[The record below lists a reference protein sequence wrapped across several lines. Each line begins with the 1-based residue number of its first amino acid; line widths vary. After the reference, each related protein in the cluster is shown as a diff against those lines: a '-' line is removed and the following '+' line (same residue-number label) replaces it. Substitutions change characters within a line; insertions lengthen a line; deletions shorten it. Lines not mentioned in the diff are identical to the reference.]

1 MSYLER
7 IQACHQYKRS
17 DYLDFVIGNEVM
29 GLTRPSFA
37 EQLLRWQNVFQLKN
51 NQLILNPELANF
63 EQRTQAVAPILW
75 QLHQEGVI
83 PAWVDEPYAV
93 SHCFDEKPRMAVER
107 ASASYLGIRGYGIHI
122 NGLVKKAAGIDGIYV
137 WVAVR
142 ARDKPFWPGKY
153 DQMVAGGQGIGISL
167 MENVIKE
174 SAEEADIPAE
184 IASQA
189 QQRTTLHYCTSTSRG
204 LSMDTLFN
212 YDLWLPED
220 FTPVNTDGE
229 VDEFILMPL
238 LEVAYT
244 IDTKDKFKS
253 NCNLVN
259 IDLLIR
265 SGVINESHADFKAI
279 TELLYAP
286 AVTL

>member
-7 IQACHQYKRS
+7 VQACHQFDRNE
-17 DYLDFVIGNEVM
+17 YLDFVIGDETM
-29 GLTRPSFA
+29 GLTRPQFA
-37 EQLLRWQNVFQLKN
+37 EHLLRWDDVFQLENK
-51 NQLILNPELANF
+51 QLLLNPELISF
-63 EQRTQAVAPILW
+63 EQRTQAVASIMQ

-83 PAWVDEPYAV
+83 PAWVNEPYAV
-93 SHCFDEKPRMAVER
+93 SHHLEEQPRMAVER
-107 ASASYLGIRGYGIHI
+107 AAASYLGVRSYGVHI
-122 NGLVKKAAGIDGIYV
+122 NGLVKKTYGIYN

-142 ARDKPFWPGKY
+142 ARNKPFWPGQF
-153 DQMVAGGQGIGISL
+153 DQMVAGGQGIGIGL

-174 SAEEADIPAE
+174 SAEEAAIPVE
-184 IASQA
+184 IARQA
-189 QQRTTLHYCTSTSRG
+189 QQRTTLNYCSNSSRG
-204 LSMDTLFN
+204 ISMDTLYN

-238 LEVAYT
+238 EEIAEI
-244 IDTKDKFKS
+244 IDTSEQFKT

-265 SGVINESHADFKAI
+265 SGIITESHPDFNAI
-279 TELLYAP
+279 TALLYSP
-286 AVTL
+286 AVKL

>member
-7 IQACHQYKRS
+7 VQACHGYDRS
-17 DYLDFVIGNEVM
+17 EYLDFVIADEIM
-29 GLTRPSFA
+29 GLTRPKFA
-37 EQLLRWQNVFQLKN
+37 QQLLRWEDVFQLDN
-51 NQLILNPELANF
+51 NQLRLNSDLKTF
-63 EQRTQAVAPILW
+63 EQRTQAVDPIMR

-83 PAWVDEPYAV
+83 PAWVEEPYAV
-93 SHCFDEKPRMAVER
+93 SHQFDEAPRMAVER
-107 ASASYLGIRGYGIHI
+107 AAASYLGIRSYGIHI
-122 NGLVKKAAGIDGIYV
+122 NGLVKKADGIYN

-167 MENVIKE
+167 MNNVIKE
-174 SAEEADIPAE
+174 SAEEADIPAD

-189 QQRTTLHYCTSTSRG
+189 QQRTTLHYCTTSTRG
-204 LSMDTLFN
+204 ISMDTLFN

-220 FTPVNTDGE
+220 FIPVNTDGE

-238 LEVAYT
+238 EQVAEI
-244 IDTKDKFKS
+244 IDTTDQFKS

-265 SGVINESHADFKAI
+265 SGVISESHPDFKAM
-279 TELLYAP
+279 TDLLYAP
-286 AVTL
+286 AVKFN

>member
-7 IQACHQYKRS
+7 VQACHQFDRS
-17 DYLDFVIGNEVM
+17 EYLDFVIGDEIM
-29 GLTRPSFA
+29 GLTRPQFA
-37 EQLLRWQNVFQLKN
+37 QQLIRWENVFQLKN
-51 NQLILNPELANF
+51 NQLFLNPDLINF
-63 EQRTQAVAPILW
+63 EQRTQAVAPIME
-75 QLHQEGVI
+75 QLYQEGVI
-83 PAWVDEPYAV
+83 PAWVNEPYAV
-93 SHCFDEKPRMAVER
+93 SHCFDEQPRMAVER
-107 ASASYLGIRGYGIHI
+107 AAASYLGVRGYGIHI
-122 NGLVKKAAGIDGIYV
+122 NGLVQKSDGIYN

-142 ARDKPFWPGKY
+142 ARDRAFWPGQF

-174 SAEEADIPAE
+174 SKEEANIDE
-184 IASQA
+184 DIASQA
-189 QQRTTLHYCTSTSRG
+189 KPRGSLSYCSNSSRG
-204 LSMDTLFN
+204 ISMSTLFN

-238 LEVAYT
+238 AEMAEI
-244 IDTKDKFKS
+244 IDNSEKFKS

-265 SGVINESHADFKAI
+265 AGVITESHPDFKAI
-279 TELLYAP
+279 TELLYSP
-286 AVTL
+286 AIKL

>member
-7 IQACHQYKRS
+7 VQQCHDYEQS
-17 DYLDFVIGNEVM
+17 DYLEFVIAGEVM
-29 GLTRPSFA
+29 GLMLPTFA
-37 EQLLRWQNVFQLKN
+37 HHLLRWPEVFQLEK
-51 NQLILNPELANF
+51 NQLILNPTLNSF
-63 EQRTQAVAPILW
+63 DQRTQAVAPIVQ
-75 QLHQEGVI
+75 QLYEERVI
-83 PAWVDEPYAV
+83 PSWVGEPYAV
-93 SHCFDEKPRMAVER
+93 SHHFEGQAKMSIER
-107 ASASYLGIRGYGIHI
+107 AAASYFGVRSYGIHI
-122 NGLVKKAAGIDGIYV
+122 NGLVQTSNGVYN

-153 DQMVAGGQGIGISL
+153 DQMVAGGQGIGIGL

-174 SAEEADIPAE
+174 SAEEADISAD
-184 IASQA
+184 IACKA
-189 QQRTTLHYCTSTSRG
+189 QQRTTLSYCSASHRG
-204 LSMDTLFN
+204 LNINTLFT

-238 LEVAYT
+238 EQVAET
-244 IDTKDKFKS
+244 IDTTDQFKI

-265 SGVINESHADFKAI
+265 SGVISASHPDFKAI
-279 TELLYAP
+279 TDLLYAP
-286 AVTL
+286 VIELN

>member
-7 IQACHQYKRS
+7 VQACHQFDRS
-17 DYLDFVIGNEVM
+17 EYLDFMIGDEIM
-29 GLTRPSFA
+29 GLTRPQFA
-37 EQLLRWQNVFQLKN
+37 QQLIRWENVFQLKN
-51 NQLILNPELANF
+51 NQLLLNPDLINF
-63 EQRTQAVAPILW
+63 EQRTQAVAPIME
-75 QLHQEGVI
+75 QLHQEGII
-83 PAWVDEPYAV
+83 PGWVDELYAV
-93 SHCFDEKPRMAVER
+93 SHCFDEPPRMAVER
-107 ASASYLGIRGYGIHI
+107 ATASFLGIRGYGVHI
-122 NGLVKKAAGIDGIYV
+122 NGLVQKSDGIYN

-142 ARDKPFWPGKY
+142 SRDRGFCPGQL

-174 SAEEADIPAE
+174 SKEEANIDKD

-189 QQRTTLHYCTSTSRG
+189 KQRSTLSYCSASSHG
-204 LSMDTLFN
+204 LSMNTLFN

-238 LEVAYT
+238 AKMAEI
-244 IDTKDKFKS
+244 IDSSEKFKS

-259 IDLLIR
+259 IDLLIPA
-265 SGVINESHADFKAI
+265 GIITASHPDFNAI
-279 TELLYAP
+279 TTLLYSP
-286 AVTL
+286 AIKL